1 MNLNR
6 YSWVCSRKGNIM
18 GKNLLT
24 TNYVKEAAE
33 KWISNIVI
41 PQVYDDSLSYYEEI
55 NKLIGCLNE
64 MGNAFETLPDAVQE
78 ILQDTGKL
86 EVVNN
91 VYKAIAPIEETHAL
105 TKKEGGELIWFK
117 KDGNLTLY
125 EVIVPLNVGSIYI
138 PGTNIVEIDI
148 YTKIK
153 YLYDFVSDKD
163 EHYNDRAKYNHEI
176 NSLFIYKDQLVKA
189 NTQINANDLLT
200 DKYTITA
207 VSEYLYNNFK
217 NIDAN
222 KAEITKL
229 KDADITLQNHID
241 DEMNARTEDIENV
254 NSAINTEK
262 NARISADNAINQ
274 KLTQETTE
282 RKNADYKNSSE
293 ISSVNTALSEYW
305 KTIYPVGSIYMSTN
319 STFNPNTEFGG
330 TWVKTAEGRC
340 LIGANDTYLLG
351 STGGEAT
358 HTLTI
363 EEMPGHKHGAGRYTG
378 FELSNTGIR
387 GADSS
392 SQSMYQV
399 LIANTDSTSSS
410 DRLETNNS
418 GQGVAHN
425 NIQPY
430 LAVNIWERTA

>member
-1 MNLNR
+1 
-6 YSWVCSRKGNIM
+6 M
-18 GKNLLT
+18 GKNLLN
-24 TNYVKEAAE
+24 TNYIKEATE
-33 KWISNIVI
+33 KWLSNIVI

-55 NKLIGCLNE
+55 NKILGCLNE
-64 MGNAFETLPDAVQE
+64 IGNAFETLPDAIQE

-117 KDGNLTLY
+117 KDDNLMLY
-125 EVIVPLNVGSIYI
+125 EVVVPLNAGSIYI
-138 PGTNIVEIDI
+138 PGTNIIEIDI

-153 YLYDFVSDKD
+153 YLYEFVSDKD

-200 DKYTITA
+200 DKYSITS
-207 VSEYLYNNFK
+207 VSEYVYNNFF

-222 KAEITKL
+222 KTEISKL
-229 KDADITLQNHID
+229 KQTDITLQNNID
-241 DEMNARTEDIENV
+241 DEMNARTDDIEKV

-262 NARISADNAINQ
+262 NARISADNTLNQ

-282 RKNADYKNSSE
+282 RKNADNNNSSE
-293 ISSVNTALSEYW
+293 ISSVKTTLSEYW
-305 KTIYPVGSIYMSTN
+305 KKIYPVGSIYMSTN
-319 STFNPNTEFGG
+319 RTFNPNTEFGG
-330 TWVKTAEGRC
+330 TWAKTAEGRC
-340 LIGANDTYLLG
+340 LIGANTEYALG

-358 HTLTI
+358 HSLTI
-363 EEMPGHKHGAGRYTG
+363 EEMAEHNHGAGRYTG
-378 FELSNTGIR
+378 FELSNAGIR

-392 SQSMYQV
+392 SQSQYQV

-410 DRLETNNS
+410 NRLETNTS
-418 GQGVAHN
+418 GNGVAHN
-425 NIQPY
+425 NMQPY
-430 LAVNIWERTA
+430 LVVNIWERTA

>member
-1 MNLNR
+1 
-6 YSWVCSRKGNIM
+6 M
-18 GKNLLT
+18 GKNLLN
-24 TNYVKEAAE
+24 TNYVKEATE
-33 KWISNIVI
+33 KWLSNIVI

-78 ILQDTGKL
+78 ILQDTGKV

-125 EVIVPLNVGSIYI
+125 EVIVPLNAGSIYI
-138 PGTNIVEIDI
+138 PGTNIIEIDI

-153 YLYDFVSDKD
+153 YLYEFVSDKD
-163 EHYNDRAKYNHEI
+163 EHYNERAKYNHEV

-200 DKYTITA
+200 DKYSVTS
-207 VSEYLYNNFK
+207 VSEYVYNNLK
-217 NIDAN
+217 NIEVN
-222 KAEITKL
+222 KTGISKL
-229 KDADITLQNHID
+229 TTDISNLKQADITLQNHID

-262 NARISADNAINQ
+262 SARISADNAINQ
-274 KLTQETTE
+274 KLTDEKTELTSKIDNNTSQITTLH
-282 RKNADYKNSSE
+282 NML
-293 ISSVNTALSEYW
+293 SVYW
-305 KTIYPVGSIYMSTN
+305 KTLYPIGSIYMSTN
-319 STFNPNTEFGG
+319 SNFNPNTSFGG

-340 LIGANDTYLLG
+340 LIGANNTYPIGTEGGAPIHTHEAGNLISKVAPYGDKLTLNITTAGAWQSDWTYDVTTATQEHQQNNYATRVAG
-351 STGGEAT
+351 STAQ
-358 HTLTI
+358 
-363 EEMPGHKHGAGRYTG
+363 A
-378 FELSNTGIR
+378 S
-387 GADSS
+387 
-392 SQSMYQV
+392 
-399 LIANTDSTSSS
+399 
-410 DRLETNNS
+410 
-418 GQGVAHN
+418 